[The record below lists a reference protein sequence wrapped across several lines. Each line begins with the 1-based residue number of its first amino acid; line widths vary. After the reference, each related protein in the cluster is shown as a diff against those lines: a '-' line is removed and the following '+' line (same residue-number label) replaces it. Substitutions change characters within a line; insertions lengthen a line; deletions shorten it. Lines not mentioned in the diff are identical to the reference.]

1 MRAYYPD
8 DFLGPPV
15 LNLAPKAVT
24 HLFAEFDQI
33 AEELRRDPMFVTG
46 DLQIA
51 FRQLQK
57 LRLPNLSRDEWLWLF
72 EIWYDHDHARQEIDV
87 AKRAARLA
95 DLCAE
100 QRLDHP
106 ERHARTI
113 LGLHRRLQKRLRHP
127 LQRDRVRKNPAQAN
141 GICEVKDARRP

>member
-72 EIWYDHDHARQEIDV
+72 EIWYDHDHAQQEIDV

-100 QRLDHP
+100 REALFSARALYPWRRDAVMARLA
-106 ERHARTI
+106 EIGRELVELQIRT
-113 LGLHRRLQKRLRHP
+113 
-127 LQRDRVRKNPAQAN
+127 
-141 GICEVKDARRP
+141 